1 VKSATVISIVDDDAT
16 VRDGI
21 ADLIISLGYAV
32 HTFESAE
39 EFLDSTCLKNTACLI
54 TDLHLPGL
62 NGIDLLDRLRIA
74 GHRIPMIVITGFP
87 TAQTRTRAL
96 AAGAIAVF
104 AKPFE
109 AAILINSLESALRA

>member
-1 VKSATVISIVDDDAT
+1 MKSATVISIIDDDAT

-32 HTFESAE
+32 HTFKSAE
-39 EFLDSTCLKNTACLI
+39 EFLDSTYLKNTACLI
-54 TDLHLPGL
+54 TDLQLPGL
-62 NGIDLLDRLRIA
+62 NGIDLLDQLRVA

-87 TAQTRTRAL
+87 TAQTRARAL

-109 AAILINSLESALRA
+109 AAILVNSLESALSA